1 MSQNKKEIALNT
13 HLFFWLAILIAF
25 ICLTVWSIIDDSI
38 GIAIGF
44 GIVCF
49 VYILV
54 FLISPIYFTFSDVA
68 IEIVYT
74 LGMKEYIEI
83 DTIRSIT
90 SEGSWGAPGGGTPH
104 FHLAYPRTKKLPFF
118 MCGDISK
125 TRKTKKLMSKYCK
138 KKIT

>member
-1 MSQNKKEIALNT
+1 MSQNKKEIAVNT
-13 HLFFWLAILIAF
+13 HLFFRLAFLIAF
-25 ICLTVWSIIDDSI
+25 ICLTVSCIKEGST
-38 GIAIGF
+38 GLAIGF
-44 GIVCF
+44 GIF
-49 VYILV
+49 GLTNIFALV
-54 FLISPIYFTFSDVA
+54 ISPIYFTFSDVA

-74 LGMKEYIEI
+74 VGMKEYIEI

-118 MCGDISK
+118 ICGDVSK
-125 TRKTKKLMSKYCK
+125 TRKTKKLIAKYCK

>member
-1 MSQNKKEIALNT
+1 MSQNKKEVAVNT

-25 ICLTVWSIIDDSI
+25 ICLTVSCIKEGST
-38 GIAIGF
+38 GLAIGF
-44 GIVCF
+44 GIF
-49 VYILV
+49 GITNIFALV
-54 FLISPIYFTFSDVA
+54 ISPIYFTFSDVA

-74 LGMKEYIEI
+74 IGIKEYIEI
-83 DTIRSIT
+83 GTIRSIT
-90 SEGSWGAPGGGTPH
+90 SEGGWVSNGRGTPH
-104 FHLAYPRTKKLPFF
+104 FNIAYPRTKKLPFF

>member
-1 MSQNKKEIALNT
+1 MSQNKKEIAVNT
-13 HLFFWLAILIAF
+13 HLFSWLAILIAF

-54 FLISPIYFTFSDVA
+54 FLISPIYFTFSDGD

-90 SEGSWGAPGGGTPH
+90 SEGSWVSKGHGTPH
-104 FHLAYPRTKKLPFF
+104 FNIAYPRTKKLPFF

-125 TRKTKKLMSKYCK
+125 TRKTKKLMAKYCK